1 MPTQTNTAT
10 LQAINDYLETP
21 QSRAGFI
28 GRFTYDYDGRYLL
41 EVMGR
46 YDGSWKFP
54 PTKRWGFFP
63 SVSAG
68 WRTFFRHKNA
78 PLPFRFLS
86 SQYKHY

>member
-1 MPTQTNTAT
+1 MTISKRLNPV
-10 LQAINDYLETP
+10 
-21 QSRAGFI
+21 RALSAASP
-28 GRFTYDYDGRYLL
+28 YDYDGRYLL

-68 WRTFFRHKNA
+68 WRITEESWWSERTKT
-78 PLPFRFLS
+78 LVLGT
-86 SQYKHY
+86 